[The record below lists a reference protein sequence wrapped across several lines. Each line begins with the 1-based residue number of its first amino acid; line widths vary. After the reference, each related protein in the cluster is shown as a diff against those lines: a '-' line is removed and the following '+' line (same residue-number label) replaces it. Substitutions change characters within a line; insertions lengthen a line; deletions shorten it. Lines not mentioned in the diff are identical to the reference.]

1 MGEWQVP
8 AEAPAGSAPP
18 VATRGT
24 ASAAPPALAS
34 FAPAPPRR
42 PPVSIPAFRP
52 GPTGTL
58 RFRDPRDRRME
69 LRGSVVR
76 RQLAPRRPLAPRAPH
91 FVPPA
96 LHRPPAVRAQGAH
109 DAEVRLRRRDLERRV
124 LLHDAR
130 ADRVPEAH
138 RD

>member
-1 MGEWQVP
+1 MCPRFLQRLWNPKSLSFPPTIPDWTCASSVVHL
-8 AEAPAGSAPP
+8 AVLVAPRGPLAPP
-18 VATRGT
+18 H
-24 ASAAPPALAS
+24 P
-34 FAPAPPRR
+34 PPR
-42 PPVSIPAFRP
+42 P
-52 GPTGTL
+52 
-58 RFRDPRDRRME
+58 
-69 LRGSVVR
+69 
-76 RQLAPRRPLAPRAPH
+76 PLAPRAPH

-138 RD
+138 RGPRVLRVRGRDLRP